1 MKWWTFRRKQFLF
14 CSRALLPRRPQNSS
28 GMILDKTAWQK
39 ADTLES
45 GVASSTMV
53 SYCGSSGGGSGAT
66 GWEAFLRFFG
76 IFWEGFGR
84 EVGRD
89 RGWAVCT
96 LAL

>member
-1 MKWWTFRRKQFLF
+1 ML
-14 CSRALLPRRPQNSS
+14 CSRASLPRRPQNSS

-39 ADTLES
+39 AETLES

-76 IFWEGFGR
+76 IFWEGLGR
-84 EVGRD
+84 DDGRD